1 MFVAA
6 LGICLQAGCSTTIPV
21 SRPVP
26 LYPPAYLMVEPKP
39 YQMLDLNNRNARYI
53 LEEIVQN
60 NIASMENAE
69 RLENLEN
76 WVKQSQ
82 INYGKVYKK

>member
-1 MFVAA
+1 
-6 LGICLQAGCSTTIPV
+6 
-21 SRPVP
+21 
-26 LYPPAYLMVEPKP
+26 MVEPKP